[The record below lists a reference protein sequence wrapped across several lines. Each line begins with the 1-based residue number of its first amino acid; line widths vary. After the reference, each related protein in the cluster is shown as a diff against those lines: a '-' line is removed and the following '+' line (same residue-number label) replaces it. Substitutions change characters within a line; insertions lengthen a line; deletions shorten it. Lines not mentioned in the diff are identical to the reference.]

1 MSALCQKQTLRGA
14 EKFLYSITL
23 SVREGTEAGR
33 HDVGGAALLG
43 GIMTDIAI
51 ANGSIKLAA
60 SVYGVDKS
68 DPILF
73 LHGISLS
80 RDTWEEIA
88 SQMSSQCSVWTLD
101 FRGHGNSDPASSYQ
115 LADYV
120 SDAEATLAAI
130 GRPAI
135 LVGHSLGGVVAG
147 VLAQGQ
153 HPNVRAVLL
162 EDPSWYMG
170 IPGEWERT
178 PFPTMFATFSAKQ
191 AAWQKENAPLAT
203 YLSFLS
209 NSPSLMGGITS
220 DHISPRH
227 LLSHAS
233 ALQRQDNRCWENPHP
248 SLLAGVKTDR
258 EFRCPTKVV
267 QADPQCGAILL
278 DDQLSRLTMTN
289 PKAEIAQYRN
299 CGHSIH
305 RMRAFEQRFLGDIQA
320 FVSKIISESAGKA
333 G

>member
-1 MSALCQKQTLRGA
+1 
-14 EKFLYSITL
+14 
-23 SVREGTEAGR
+23 
-33 HDVGGAALLG
+33 
-43 GIMTDIAI
+43 MTDIAI
-51 ANGSIKLAA
+51 ENGGIKLAA
-60 SVYGVDKS
+60 SVYGADKP

-88 SQMSSQCSVWTLD
+88 ARMSSEYSIWTLD
-101 FRGHGNSDPASSYQ
+101 FRGHGNSDRASSYE
-115 LADYV
+115 LAGYV
-120 SDAEATLAAI
+120 SDAEATLAAV

-147 VLAQGQ
+147 VLAQGP

-170 IPGEWERT
+170 SPGEWERT
-178 PFPTMFATFSAKQ
+178 KFPTLFATFSAKQ
-191 AAWQKENAPLAT
+191 AAWQKEGAPLAA

-209 NSPSLMGGITS
+209 NSPSPMGGISS
-220 DHISPRH
+220 DHISSRH

-248 SLLAGVKTDR
+248 RLLAAVETDR
-258 EFRCPTKVV
+258 EFRCPAKIV
-267 QADPQCGAILL
+267 QADPQCGAVLL
-278 DDQLSRLTMTN
+278 DDHLSRLAKTN
-289 PKAEIAQYRN
+289 PHADIVQYRK

-305 RMRAFEQRFLGDIQA
+305 RMRAFEQRFLGDVQA
-320 FVSKIISESAGKA
+320 FVSKILLGSAGK
-333 G
+333 GH